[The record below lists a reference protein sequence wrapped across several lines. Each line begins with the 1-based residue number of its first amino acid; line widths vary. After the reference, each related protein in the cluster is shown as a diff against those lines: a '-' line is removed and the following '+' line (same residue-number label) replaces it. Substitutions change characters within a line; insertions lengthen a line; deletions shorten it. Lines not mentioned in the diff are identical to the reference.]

1 MFQKGKSARWTNK
14 IGAFVLIITAGALHR
29 VKGLTKG
36 VFDLKSV
43 EKALKE
49 GDFIPE
55 RIQRLFRDE
64 GPHKVKENLKKTMNL
79 EDDEDLFNSTTLRN
93 LYKMDTYNHNLRKYE
108 TYRKFTV
115 FMRFFR
121 KQ

>member
-1 MFQKGKSARWTNK
+1 
-14 IGAFVLIITAGALHR
+14 
-29 VKGLTKG
+29 
-36 VFDLKSV
+36 
-43 EKALKE
+43 
-49 GDFIPE
+49 
-55 RIQRLFRDE
+55 
-64 GPHKVKENLKKTMNL
+64 MNL